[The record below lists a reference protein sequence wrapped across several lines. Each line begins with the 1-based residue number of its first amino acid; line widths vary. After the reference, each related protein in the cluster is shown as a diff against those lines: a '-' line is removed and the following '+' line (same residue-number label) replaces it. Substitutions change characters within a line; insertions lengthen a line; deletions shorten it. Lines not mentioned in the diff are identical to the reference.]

1 MTRLPSVTPRSLGTP
16 LVARRFAPVL
26 GARGRSGAVIS
37 NRVVQVVKTLRGVPV
52 IIADPK

>member
-1 MTRLPSVTPRSLGTP
+1 MTRLPAVPPRSLGQP

-26 GARGRSGAVIS
+26 GARGRSGAVMS
-37 NRVVQVVKTLRGVPV
+37 RRVVQVIKTLRGVPV